1 VAISRNQRLKMLKEV
16 SAAFLQLRKTISS
29 INDEDLAK
37 PNTAGIWSGKDVIS
51 HIADWEAAF
60 MRVII
65 ARNQGKPEVW
75 PTDDPGVNLDAWN
88 EAQVIARADWSV
100 DEVKEYLEQ
109 THDDLMEQLEK
120 LPDLDRAEALHYTKE
135 HYDMHYDDLAA
146 SRSSTASQ
154 TDEPA

>member
-29 INDEDLAK
+29 ISDEDLAT
-37 PNTAGIWSGKDVIS
+37 PNTAGLWSGKDVIS
-51 HIADWEAAF
+51 HIADWEAAY

-65 ARNQGKPEVW
+65 ARNEGKPEVW
-75 PTDDPGVNLDAWN
+75 PTDEEGVSLDAWN
-88 EAQVIARADWSV
+88 EAQVVARADWSV

-135 HYDMHYDDLAA
+135 HYDMHYADLTAA
-146 SRSSTASQ
+146 RSSSASGG
-154 TDEPA
+154 DSD